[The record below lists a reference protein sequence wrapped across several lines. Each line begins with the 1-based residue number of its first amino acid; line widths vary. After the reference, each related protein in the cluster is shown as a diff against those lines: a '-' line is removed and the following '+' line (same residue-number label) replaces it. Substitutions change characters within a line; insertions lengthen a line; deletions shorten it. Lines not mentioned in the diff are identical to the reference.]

1 MQSYT
6 PEELSKKVGERIK
19 ALRVERG
26 ITTRDFADMANI
38 SHSFRHE
45 IEAGKVNPSLSILYS
60 IAKALDIKLSELLSG
75 I

>member
-19 ALRVERG
+19 ALRLERG

-38 SHSFRHE
+38 SHSYRHE
-45 IEAGKVNPSLSILYS
+45 IEAGQVNPSLSTLYS
-60 IAKALDIKLSELLSG
+60 IAKALSLSLSELLNG
-75 I
+75 V

>member
-38 SHSFRHE
+38 SHSYRHE
-45 IEAGKVNPSLSILYS
+45 IESGQVNPSLSTLYS
-60 IAKALDIKLSELLSG
+60 IANAFKITLSELLAG

>member
-19 ALRVERG
+19 ALRIERG

-45 IEAGKVNPSLSILYS
+45 IESGQVNPSLSILYS
-60 IAKALDIKLSELLSG
+60 IAKAFNMSLSELLNG
-75 I
+75 V

>member
-38 SHSFRHE
+38 SHSYRHE
-45 IEAGKVNPSLSILYS
+45 IESGSVNPSLSTLYS
-60 IAKALDIKLSELLSG
+60 IAMALKMQISDLLKDI
-75 I
+75 

>member
-6 PEELSKKVGERIK
+6 PEELSKKVGERIR
-19 ALRVERG
+19 ALRIERG
-26 ITTRDFADMANI
+26 MTTRDFADRANI

-45 IEAGKVNPSLSILYS
+45 IEAGQVNPSLSILYS
-60 IAKALDIKLSELLSG
+60 ISKAFNMTLSELLDG